1 MKQLKP
7 QDRDRSD
14 VIYQSENQVAT
25 YSDILC
31 EKLDEIVYAE
41 HLSPKKGMADYGT
54 DWEEFVDIKKSDMKN
69 LTYDQL
75 LLFLKNIDPKKNGGR
90 LDLLKSFLRGRDIP
104 FKDGLWDWRNQRR
117 KLTLKIWTNFGHT
130 PKPEAGYIK

>member
-41 HLSPKKGMADYGT
+41 HLSPKKGMADY
-54 DWEEFVDIKKSDMKN
+54 
-69 LTYDQL
+69 
-75 LLFLKNIDPKKNGGR
+75 
-90 LDLLKSFLRGRDIP
+90 
-104 FKDGLWDWRNQRR
+104 
-117 KLTLKIWTNFGHT
+117 
-130 PKPEAGYIK
+130 